1 MPVAVW
7 TPQAERD
14 LENILYYIRVTAGR
28 PLTAE
33 RIGQEIVSAA
43 DRQALLPFARS
54 RHPAAPSEWQYF
66 VTSDG

>member
-33 RIGQEIVSAA
+33 RIG
-43 DRQALLPFARS
+43 
-54 RHPAAPSEWQYF
+54 
-66 VTSDG
+66 